1 MYDLDFIGCGDR
13 SGRSVIKKWI
23 REHKELNSRQPVA
36 GGKIIITKYYN
47 TGAMLGFLKDKAKF
61 LSGATLLALGI
72 IIGLLLSV
80 LGRRG
85 NYVMKLGLSLLLGGA
100 ASNAFERAAYGKVT
114 DYFRISI
121 GSKKLEKII
130 FNIGDFC
137 IFAGSAL
144 AAVGQPAKKVNG
156 CCHPL

>member
-1 MYDLDFIGCGDR
+1 MIWILLAAGIAAGDLW
-13 SGRSVIKKWI
+13 IKKWI

-36 GGKIIITKYYN
+36 GGRIIITKYYN

-144 AAVGQPAKKVNG
+144 AAVGSLLG
-156 CCHPL
+156 HTSD

>member
-1 MYDLDFIGCGDR
+1 MIWILLAAGIAAGDLW
-13 SGRSVIKKWI
+13 IKKWI

-85 NYVMKLGLSLLLGGA
+85 NYVMKLGLSP
-100 ASNAFERAAYGKVT
+100 AFR
-114 DYFRISI
+114 RRRQQ
-121 GSKKLEKII
+121 
-130 FNIGDFC
+130 C
-137 IFAGSAL
+137 I
-144 AAVGQPAKKVNG
+144 
-156 CCHPL
+156 

>member
-1 MYDLDFIGCGDR
+1 MIWILLAAAVAAADLC
-13 SGRSVIKKWI
+13 IKKWI
-23 REHKELNSRQPVA
+23 REHKEINSRQPIA

-47 TGAMLGFLKDKAKF
+47 TGAMLGFLKNKAKL

-72 IIGLLLSV
+72 IIGLFLSF

-85 NYVMKLGLSLLLGGA
+85 DYVMKLGLSLLLGGA

-121 GSKKLEKII
+121 GCKKLERVI
-130 FNIGDFC
+130 FNVGDFC
-137 IFAGSAL
+137 IFAGFAL
-144 AAVGQPAKKVNG
+144 MAAGSLFKK
-156 CCHPL
+156 